1 MAIYFSVCD
10 KPNICTVSKVGKIVN
25 INQIVEANSIYTCL
39 DLFIKYTSVVNL
51 SLVSD

>member
-25 INQIVEANSIYTCL
+25 INQIVEA
-39 DLFIKYTSVVNL
+39 KYL
-51 SLVSD
+51 YMFRLVYKVYISS